1 MNNTPLIGMTTL
13 CFERNSIGGHWFVSN
28 NTYSQ
33 AILACGAI
41 PLPIPSNLED
51 QELDIYLDK
60 VDGVLFIGGPDLPP
74 KFYGQEPCFELNT
87 LPDFVA
93 KNHLSLVRKTYDKK
107 IPMLGI
113 CLGMQEF
120 NVAFGGKLI
129 QDLQDKTPIH
139 RISNPLEDQVHMAE
153 ILPDT
158 KLSKIFSAGKITVN
172 SCHHQALDSN
182 FLAKELKIAAMCD
195 DVIEA
200 VEFPGDIFRI
210 GVQCHPERILDKSHQ
225 EKLFS
230 SFIYACKK

>member
-1 MNNTPLIGMTTL
+1 MKKTPLIGMTTL

-33 AILACGAI
+33 AILASGAI
-41 PLPIPSNLED
+41 PVPIPSNLKED
-51 QELDIYLDK
+51 ELDIYLDK
-60 VDGVLFIGGPDLPP
+60 VDGILFIGGPDLPP

-93 KNHLSLVRKTYDKK
+93 QNHLTLVKKTYAKK

-129 QDLQDKTPIH
+129 QDLQEKTPIH
-139 RISNPLEDQVHMAE
+139 RINNPLEDQVHKAQ

-158 KLSKIFSAGKITVN
+158 KLSSIFSATTITVN
-172 SCHHQALDSN
+172 SCHHQALDSQ
-182 FLAKELKIAAMCD
+182 FIPQELKIAAMCD

-210 GVQCHPERILDKSHQ
+210 GVQWHPERILDTWHK
-225 EKLFS
+225 EKLFTH
-230 SFIYACKK
+230 FINACKK